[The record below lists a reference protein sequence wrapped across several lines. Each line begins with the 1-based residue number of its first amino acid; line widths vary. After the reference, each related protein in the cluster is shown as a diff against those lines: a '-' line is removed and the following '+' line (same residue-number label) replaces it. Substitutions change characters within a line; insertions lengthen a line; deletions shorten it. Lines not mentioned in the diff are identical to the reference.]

1 MRFTITSV
9 LVLAA
14 TSPAAVLPRA
24 DYGYWDFTGSA
35 SYPVS
40 GYTSYRVDTTC
51 HNSELE
57 APIEVT
63 CSYLYNPQTKNA
75 TASCSDPSFT
85 YDFGGVRKCQ
95 ANTVA
100 TVTLTQTVELGG
112 SDVTVKGAKEF
123 DFDFSGGAGFTG
135 TASGEIDAQTAAP

>member
-9 LVLAA
+9 LALAA
-14 TSPAAVLPRA
+14 TSTAAVLPRA

-40 GYTSYRVDTTC
+40 GYNSYRVDATY

-57 APIEVT
+57 APIEVS
-63 CSYLYNPQTKNA
+63 CSYLYNPQTKTE

-85 YDFGGVRKCQ
+85 YDFGGVRQ

-100 TVTLTQTVELGG
+100 TVTLTQTVELWG
-112 SDVTVKGAKEF
+112 SNVTVKGAKEF

-135 TASGEIDAQTAAP
+135 TASGEIDAQTATA